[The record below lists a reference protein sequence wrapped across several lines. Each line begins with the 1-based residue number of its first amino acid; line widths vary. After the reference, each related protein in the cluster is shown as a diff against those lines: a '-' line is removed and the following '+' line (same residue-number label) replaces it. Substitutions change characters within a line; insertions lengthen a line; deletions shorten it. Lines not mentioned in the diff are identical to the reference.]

1 MFTIKKHI
9 WFTSLLLGMIVAV
22 TLTAPAQA
30 VVAKFLA
37 SFKQFPPRMKP
48 ASFSVGDAFSHIQ
61 AASQGR

>member
-22 TLTAPAQA
+22 TLTATAQA
-30 VVAKFLA
+30 VVAKFLVI
-37 SFKQFPPRMKP
+37 FKQFPPRMKP

-61 AASQGR
+61 AALQGR

>member
-1 MFTIKKHI
+1 
-9 WFTSLLLGMIVAV
+9 LLLGMIVEV

-48 ASFSVGDAFSHIQ
+48 ASFSVGDALSHIQ